1 MRFPSDVLYY
11 GGDYNPEQWTRET
24 WKEDMR
30 LMNEAKVNLVTLGVF
45 SWANIEIED
54 GVYSFDWLDEV
65 LDLLHGANISSDL
78 ATATASPPAWLS
90 TRYPEILPVD
100 DSGIRIS
107 HGGRQAY
114 CVSSPIYKAKA
125 VALAG
130 KLAER
135 YSNHPAV
142 VMWHVNNE
150 YGCHNNLCFCDESAK
165 SWRTW
170 LRGKYETLDSL
181 NYAWGTDFW
190 SQRYYQWEEI
200 QPPRKTPSGTFPN
213 PTMYLDYRRFSN
225 DEILGLFIAERNEIK
240 KFDSKNPVTTNF
252 MSMKHSS
259 ALDYWK
265 WSGEVDFV
273 STDHYLNAED
283 TNNHIDLAFQAD
295 LTRGFAGGKPW
306 LLMEH
311 STSAV
316 NWQPINKAKL
326 GNEML
331 RNSISH
337 LARGSNG
344 TMFFQWRQS
353 LIGSEKFHSAMVPHA
368 GTDSKI
374 WRNVV
379 RLGAD
384 LKKLSALS
392 NSITEPAKIAIIF
405 DYESWWALSH
415 RNLPSNLIDYTSLV
429 HDWYRA
435 LWNIGARVDFV
446 SPSSSLEEIEKYS
459 LVLVPTLYLIS
470 QEQQNILT
478 EFAIAGGALAVSYF
492 SGISDKN
499 DRINTGGYGGKLVNE
514 ICGVRVVEFAPQ
526 SSGLE
531 IQLSNGFQASEWIE
545 YSNLVSATSLADFTG
560 KFFSG
565 STAISKSKNYKA
577 WYLGTRLSDES
588 CQSFFKEMLS
598 DLAIGTQGGAGVE
611 IVKRGPYYFRIDHNE
626 DTVEW

>member
-1 MRFPSDVLYY
+1 MYFPSGVLYY
-11 GGDYNPEQWTRET
+11 GGDYNPEQWSRET
-24 WKEDMR
+24 WIEDVR
-30 LMNEAKVNLVTLGVF
+30 LMNEANVNLVTLGVF
-45 SWANIEIED
+45 SWANIEIEE
-54 GVYSFDWLDEV
+54 GVYVFEWLDEV
-65 LDLLHGANISSDL
+65 IDLLHRANISVDL

-100 DSGIRIS
+100 DAGVRQN

-114 CVSSPIYKAKA
+114 CVSSPIYKTKA

-130 KLAER
+130 RLAER
-135 YSNHPAV
+135 YSGHPAV

-150 YGCHNNLCFCDESAK
+150 YGCHNHLCFCEESAL
-165 SWRTW
+165 SWRKW
-170 LRGKYETLDSL
+170 LREKYQTLDNL
-181 NYAWGTDFW
+181 NFAWGTDFW
-190 SQRYYQWEEI
+190 SQRYHQWEEI
-200 QPPRKTPSGTFPN
+200 NPPRKTPFGTFPN

-225 DEILGLFIAERNEIK
+225 EEILGLFVAERDEIK

-265 WSGEVDFV
+265 WSREVDFV

-283 TNNHIDLAFQAD
+283 TKSHVDLAFQAD

-344 TMFFQWRQS
+344 AMFFQWRQS
-353 LIGSEKFHSAMVPHA
+353 ISGSEKFHSAMVPHA

-379 RLGAD
+379 KLGAD
-384 LKKLSALS
+384 LKNLSTLS
-392 NSITEPAKIAIIF
+392 NSITERAKIAIIF
-405 DYESWWALSH
+405 DYESWWALSQK
-415 RNLPSNLIDYTSLV
+415 NLPSELIEYTALA
-429 HDWYRA
+429 HDWYQA
-435 LWNIGARVDFV
+435 LWKLGARVDFV
-446 SPSSSLEEIEKYS
+446 NPSSSLEEIDKYP

-470 QEQQNILT
+470 QEQQNILA
-478 EFAIAGGALAVSYF
+478 EFANAGGALAVSYF

-499 DRINTGGYGGKLVNE
+499 DRINTGGYGGKLVKE
-514 ICGVRVVEFAPQ
+514 ICGVRVEEFAPQ
-526 SSGLE
+526 PPGIE
-531 IQLSNGFQASEWIE
+531 IQLSNGFQASEWIQ
-545 YSNLVSATSLADFTG
+545 YSELVSATSLADFTG
-560 KFFSG
+560 KFFYG
-565 STAISKSKNYKA
+565 SPAISKSKNYKA

-588 CQSFFKEMLS
+588 CQAFFKELLGE
-598 DLAIGTQGGAGVE
+598 LAIGTQGGAGVE
-611 IVKRGPYYFRIDHNE
+611 IVKRGPYSFRIDHNE
-626 DTVEW
+626 GTVEW